1 MFGRWER
8 SSWRTPG
15 LSWSRSDGVLESWFL
30 SLDTPMNQGDRDWL
44 LEHLGDNVMFDE
56 PMSRHTTFKIG
67 GPVDALVTVRTENE
81 MCEVIQWAR
90 NTGESVTILGA
101 GSNLLVRDGGLR
113 GLVLKLA
120 GDFETIRLVSDRHD
134 GATTIEA
141 GAAVPVRRLS
151 KYAIDHSLGGLNFA
165 LGIPGSV
172 GGALRMN
179 AGAWGGCMAHPTSM
193 IRVLDSNGEV
203 TTILREQLK
212 FSYRRLSLEKDTIIL
227 AGQFK
232 LNQADPQ
239 FLKEE
244 AKQMQEQRRLKQP
257 LSLPSA
263 GSVFRNPSGKKTAGE
278 LIDQA
283 GLKGYRIGDAEVS
296 TKHANFIVN
305 RGRAKAADVLD
316 LIGQIQAA
324 VSEQFGIKLEPEVTI
339 VGQETGS

>member
-1 MFGRWER
+1 
-8 SSWRTPG
+8 
-15 LSWSRSDGVLESWFL
+15 
-30 SLDTPMNQGDRDWL
+30 
-44 LEHLGDNVMFDE
+44 
-56 PMSRHTTFKIG
+56 
-67 GPVDALVTVRTENE
+67 
-81 MCEVIQWAR
+81 
-90 NTGESVTILGA
+90 
-101 GSNLLVRDGGLR
+101 
-113 GLVLKLA
+113 
-120 GDFETIRLVSDRHD
+120 
-134 GATTIEA
+134 
-141 GAAVPVRRLS
+141 
-151 KYAIDHSLGGLNFA
+151 
-165 LGIPGSV
+165 
-172 GGALRMN
+172 
-179 AGAWGGCMAHPTSM
+179 MAHPTSM